1 MDTLAAVTAPP
12 ARPAGAP
19 TGRSSTRTV
28 RAAGARGAGAPVVV
42 GYDGS
47 PDAVRALVVAADD
60 AAGTGSPL
68 HVLTV
73 ARLGEDTA
81 TTAGTPAT
89 PTAGECPGAGDHA
102 VAPVARAEEV
112 LRHAGALV
120 ERLHPELPVVRH
132 LHLGPVATA
141 LRSAARDAR
150 LLVVGAR
157 GTGGEFLPGLGDV
170 AAELVAG
177 SPVPVLVVTAVSPE
191 PAAAPGA
198 VGAGATVAA
207 VHGDGRHGGDDDAV
221 VRRAQDWAGRHGGAV
236 HVVRTSRPD
245 ERWSSRDDAL
255 LSAGAGAGVLV
266 VAAPDD
272 DADGL
277 GGRGPG
283 RQVLGRA
290 LCPVLVVPAG
300 EGADR

>member
-19 TGRSSTRTV
+19 TGRT
-28 RAAGARGAGAPVVV
+28 GAGSSGGGPAAAPVVV

-47 PDAVRALVVAADD
+47 PDAVRALVLAADD

-73 ARLGEDTA
+73 ARLGEDPAARTA
-81 TTAGTPAT
+81 APAAGAD
-89 PTAGECPGAGDHA
+89 PGAGDHA
-102 VAPVARAEEV
+102 VEPVARAEEV

-120 ERLHPELPVVRH
+120 ERLHPGLPVVRH
-132 LHLGPVATA
+132 LHMGPVATA

-177 SPVPVLVVTAVSPE
+177 SPVPVLVVTAAAPE
-191 PAAAPGA
+191 PAGPGGA
-198 VGAGATVAA
+198 AGATVAA

-236 HVVRTSRPD
+236 HVVRTCRPD

-290 LCPVLVVPAG
+290 LCPVLVVPAA
-300 EGADR
+300 EAAAAR